1 MKSMSERSQRP
12 PAESRPRGRP
22 AAAHRQGLR
31 GRNSTPLS
39 GEARGSFL
47 ARARGAG
54 ELARGPGYSDPR
66 HTTSHVSRGACCAAL
81 RPIFFIALGT
91 SVSRPRREA
100 PIVGAPSP
108 RSYQLTVRRPARQHS
123 PGTNSEVNDAF
134 SKFGRK
140 RQRASC
146 FCPFFVTF
154 SFCQREFYSKVTFSE
169 GFAQQRLFP
178 YKSEISRSLL

>member
-1 MKSMSERSQRP
+1 MNGAS
-12 PAESRPRGRP
+12 
-22 AAAHRQGLR
+22 GLR
-31 GRNSTPLS
+31 QRAVRVDGPPPRTARVCAAEIRRPSLAKPEGALWPGRVVQ
-39 GEARGSFL
+39 
-47 ARARGAG
+47 

-108 RSYQLTVRRPARQHS
+108 RSYQRTVRRPARQHS
-123 PGTNSEVNDAF
+123 PGANSEVNDAF

-146 FCPFFVTF
+146 FSPFFVTF

>member
-1 MKSMSERSQRP
+1 MNGASGRPRP

-39 GEARGSFL
+39 GEARGSFV
-47 ARARGAG
+47 ARARGARASQG
-54 ELARGPGYSDPR
+54 AGIFRPAP
-66 HTTSHVSRGACCAAL
+66 HTTSHASRGACCAVL

-108 RSYQLTVRRPARQHS
+108 RSYQRTVRRPARQHS
-123 PGTNSEVNDAF
+123 PGANSEVNDAF

-146 FCPFFVTF
+146 FSPFFVTF
-154 SFCQREFYSKVTFSE
+154 SFCQREFYGKVTFSE